1 MTDLE
6 IYKQIGGENFVPSK
20 AQEEIFE
27 FVKHGIG
34 NGSVESRAGS
44 GKSKTIELACHF
56 IPSNKTVLVLAY
68 NVHIA
73 THLRAKLCSLK
84 NVTVLTYH
92 SLGYKLIK
100 SFNNKVELDEK
111 KYIQYINSH
120 IEYLCPDFNTF
131 SNADKGR
138 YIKNIEK
145 LLDYSRYNLMQSEKE
160 IAKMAIKY
168 GIKVFSNECQAVKK
182 IMKWGCENNDF
193 VDYQD
198 MIWLPYELGIIN
210 KYLKFDMI
218 FIDEAQD
225 SSLAQQHLI
234 DMCMKRNTR
243 FLLFGD
249 SQQMINAWA
258 GSDEEAFT
266 HFNNRP
272 NVKKF
277 KLTTSYRCSKKV
289 ADLAKTIVP
298 DFEAY
303 EKAIDGEI
311 NYNVPL
317 NNIKPGDMVLCR
329 LTSPLIKL
337 YLKLMK
343 EGKPVYIKGIEIG
356 NNIIETVDSYK
367 TNDLNVVIN
376 SLKKNLITKW
386 EEIAEIYKTDLKS
399 VVGESD
405 VVTLYDEILTLE
417 LLSDG
422 ISSVDDLEEYVN
434 EIFVAKTKEIGI
446 DDDKYI
452 HLSTVHRAK
461 GLESN
466 NVFILCPSLLPNKL
480 AKKDWEIISEKN
492 LVYVAW
498 TRAKKT
504 LNFISEKEF
513 PPEKS
518 YSGNDS
524 LYNEFLK
531 IKEDV
536 EKK

>member
-1 MTDLE
+1 MTDSE
-6 IYKQIGGENFVPSK
+6 IYKQFGGENFVPSP
-20 AQEEIFE
+20 AQLEIFN
-27 FVKHGIG
+27 FVRHGIG
-34 NGSVESRAGS
+34 NASIESRAGS
-44 GKSKTIELACHF
+44 GKSKTIELANHF

-73 THLRAKLCSLK
+73 NHLRGKLQPLK

-100 SFNNKVELDEK
+100 MFNDNVELDEK
-111 KYIQYINSH
+111 KYIKYINAN
-120 IEYLCPDFNTF
+120 IENLNPDFNTF

-138 YIKNIEK
+138 YIKNVEK

-160 IAKMAIKY
+160 IAKMAVKY
-168 GIKVFSNECQAVKK
+168 GVKTFSNECQAVRK
-182 IMKWGCENNDF
+182 IMKWGYENNDT

-198 MIWLPYELGIIN
+198 MIWLPYELNIIN
-210 KYLKFDMI
+210 KYLKFDII

-234 DMCMKRNTR
+234 DMCIKRNTR

-258 GSDEEAFT
+258 GSDEQAFT
-266 HFNNRP
+266 HFNNRA

-277 KLTTSYRCSKKV
+277 KLTTSYRCPKKV

-298 DFEAY
+298 DFDAY
-303 EKAIDGEI
+303 EKAIEGEI
-311 NYNVPL
+311 NYNVSL
-317 NNIKPGDMVLCR
+317 DNIKPGDMVLCR

-337 YLKLMK
+337 YLTLMK
-343 EGKPVYIKGIEIG
+343 EGKPVYIKGVEIG
-356 NNIIETVDSYK
+356 NNIIDTVNNYK
-367 TNDLNVVIN
+367 TNDLNLVIS
-376 SLKKNLITKW
+376 SLKQNLITKW
-386 EEIAEIYKTDLKS
+386 QETAEEYKTDLKS
-399 VVGESD
+399 VVGESE

-422 ISSVDDLEEYVN
+422 IKSVDDLEKHVN
-434 EIFVAKTKEIGI
+434 ELFVKKTKDISIE
-446 DDDKYI
+446 DNNYI

-461 GLESN
+461 GLEAD

-480 AKKDWEIISEKN
+480 AKREWEIISEKN

-504 LNFISEKEF
+504 LNFVSEKEF

-518 YSGNDS
+518 YSGNDT
-524 LYNEFLK
+524 LYNEFLN
-531 IKEDV
+531 IKKDV
-536 EKK
+536 EEK